1 MKGLMKDMRGLILFI
16 LTIIFIAAGG
26 FPLMAQKINAA
37 REGEPDFQLPDE
49 VKPFVEAGTKAVAY
63 AESDLNGDG
72 TLDYIVV
79 LEKLKTPEEASYA
92 DTTDRPTLIIV
103 RDENKKLS
111 LAARNERVVFCATC
125 AGGMGDAFD
134 DITIKRGGFSVTNR
148 GGNRERWIVI
158 YEFKYSRRDNKWQLA
173 RVVDMNYDSTDPN
186 PVYKKTYTPPKHFGK
201 IDFADFDPENFKGK
215 GKKSASG
222 NKTREVKIYLYQ
234 EKEIK
239 QLRTPYLVEVK
250 RRVDA
255 AAPLTETIRALLAGA
270 TSEEEK
276 NGVGL
281 SFIYGVNLESVQIK
295 NRTARV
301 DFEFDTRTNSWLD
314 PTMEALFNEAM
325 EKTATQFTG
334 VERVLV
340 CVDGIENFFLRK
352 DLHRKCPKNW
362 ARAKK

>member
-1 MKGLMKDMRGLILFI
+1 MRGTRGIILFI
-16 LTIIFIAAGG
+16 LTIIVVAAGS
-26 FPLMAQKINAA
+26 FPVVAQKINAA

-49 VKPFVEAGTKAVAY
+49 VKPFVEAGTKAIAY
-63 AESDLNGDG
+63 AKSDLNGDG
-72 TLDYIVV
+72 MLDYIVV
-79 LEKLKTPEEASYA
+79 LEKLKEPEEASYA

-103 RDENKKLS
+103 RDKNEKLG
-111 LAARNERVVFCATC
+111 LVARNERVVFCATC

-134 DITIKRGGFSVTNR
+134 DITIERGGFSITNR
-148 GGNRERWIVI
+148 GGNRERWIEI
-158 YEFKYSRRDNKWQLA
+158 YEFKYSRRDNNWQLA
-173 RVVDMNYDSTDPN
+173 RVVEMNYDSTNPN

-201 IDFADFDPENFKGK
+201 INYADFDPENFKGK
-215 GKKSASG
+215 GKKAASQ

-234 EKEIK
+234 EREIK

-250 RRVDA
+250 RSVDA
-255 AAPLTETIRALLAGA
+255 GAPLAETIRALLAGA

-276 NGVGL
+276 NGML

-295 NRTARV
+295 NHTARV

-314 PTMEALFNEAM
+314 PTMEALFHRAM
-325 EKTATQFTG
+325 EKTATQFPG
-334 VERVLV
+334 VKRVLV

-362 ARAKK
+362 AREKK